1 MDIALIVLLLGA
13 LVFLGHF
20 FDTLFNIFKIPDLL
34 FLMIIGLICGPLLG
48 LITPEQFGFVGPI
61 FAVITLIIILFE
73 GGVNLKIDA
82 VIGSLRDA
90 TILTLLNFS
99 LTVFIVASLSML
111 AFQLSLLVAL
121 MAGVIVGGTTSAVV
135 IPLVR
140 YLNLREESIAIL
152 SIESALS
159 DVLCIVTFIAILE
172 IYQFGELDIG
182 FISGRLLA
190 SILVALILGIG
201 GGIGW
206 TYIHNKIAICKD
218 IFSTPAFVF
227 ILYGMVEWLGFSGAI
242 AALAFGVTLGNI
254 HYVKNIFAKDIAD
267 GIELTRTE
275 RLFFSETVFL
285 LKTFFF
291 IFIGISLNFT
301 QISILLAGITMTVF
315 FYAIRIPVVGFVIPR
330 SIPLWDAIVMSVMVP
345 KGLAAAVLASIPI
358 QEGIVEGFFI
368 KELAY
373 SIILF
378 SIVFNSVLIVFLEKT
393 SLPGIYHQIFRY
405 IGKHFSVPGQ
415 ANLR

>member
-1 MDIALIVLLLGA
+1 MDIPLIVLLLGA

-20 FDTLFNIFKIPDLL
+20 FDSLFNIFKIPDLL
-34 FLMIIGLICGPLLG
+34 FLMIIGLVCGPLLG
-48 LITPEQFGFVGPI
+48 LITPDQFGFVGPI
-61 FAVITLIIILFE
+61 FATITLIIILFE

-82 VIGSLRDA
+82 IIGSLRDA
-90 TILTLLNFS
+90 TILTLINFS
-99 LTVFIVASLSML
+99 LTVIIIAALTML
-111 AFQLSLLVAL
+111 LFQLSPLISL

-140 YLNLREESIAIL
+140 YLNLQEESIAIL

-190 SILVALILGIG
+190 SIFVALIIGVG

-206 TYIHNKIAICKD
+206 TYIHNKITICKD
-218 IFSTPAFVF
+218 VFSTPAFVF
-227 ILYGMVEWLGFSGAI
+227 ILYGIVEWLGFSGAI

-254 HYVKNIFAKDIAD
+254 HYIKNIVTKDID
-267 GIELTRTE
+267 IELTKTE

-301 QISILLAGITMTVF
+301 QLSILLAGITMTGFLYV
-315 FYAIRIPVVGFVIPR
+315 IRIPVVGVVIPR
-330 SIPLWDAIVMSVMVP
+330 SIPLWDAIVMSVMIP

-358 QEGIVEGFFI
+358 QEGIIEGFFI
-368 KELAY
+368 KELVY

-378 SIVFNSVLIVFLEKT
+378 SIVINSVLIVFLERT
-393 SLPGIYHQIFRY
+393 SLPSVYRSLFRY
-405 IGKHFSVPGQ
+405 IGKQFSISG
-415 ANLR
+415 NRIDLR